1 MRARALIVANFA
13 PAFIFPLIASLPF
26 PHNFVKEASTRAW
39 FFILIVIKGINS
51 SNSHC
56 HHHNLTSH
64 SVDRVATVISRN
76 VLDEAPAR
84 LWLFVLIVI
93 KDCVDIL

>member
-1 MRARALIVANFA
+1 M
-13 PAFIFPLIASLPF
+13 PY
-26 PHNFVKEASTRAW
+26 HNFVNKTHSRLW
-39 FFILIVIKGINS
+39 SFVLIVNKGINS

-56 HHHNLTSH
+56 HHRTLISH
-64 SVDRVATVISRN
+64 FLDRFATVTSCN
-76 VLDEAPAR
+76 VVNEAPAR